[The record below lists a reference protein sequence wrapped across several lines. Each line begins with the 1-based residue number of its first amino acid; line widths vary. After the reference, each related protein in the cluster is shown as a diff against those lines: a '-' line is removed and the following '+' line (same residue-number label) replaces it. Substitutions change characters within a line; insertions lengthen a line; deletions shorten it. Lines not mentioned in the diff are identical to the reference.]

1 MSRMNND
8 FFSKIKFT
16 FKKQKV
22 VVITGSTRKNTFN
35 AVNQVLRSRLKIG
48 EDILIFEAE
57 DKKISDYEFFLKNS
71 KKPVL
76 VVTNIADIPSN
87 SDFFTGEREL
97 IENTRNMVK
106 VLPKNVKLILNF
118 DDETSREI
126 GDSLKLKILTFGLQN
141 RANLNASDFK
151 INGGT
156 NFKINYK
163 GSTVP
168 IWLKKTFGKEQVYSV
183 LAASCVG
190 AIFDLNL
197 IEVSEALKNYQPL
210 PGKMSLI
217 RGIKNSWILDDSES
231 ASIFSMIEAI
241 EILGRLREYNRKI
254 AVLGD
259 IIGIGKYTIDAH
271 EAIGERIVKN
281 ADLLFAF
288 GQRAKFI
295 AQGAMQK
302 GMAQEKVFE
311 FNTINEGKLKLQ
323 DKIKENDII
332 LIDGSTEMKMNK
344 IVKEIKL

>member
-1 MSRMNND
+1 MNND

-22 VVITGSTRKNTFN
+22 VVITGNARKNTFN
-35 AVNQVLRSRLKIG
+35 AVSQVLPSHFKIG
-48 EDILIFEAE
+48 EDVLIFETE

-71 KKPVL
+71 KEPVL
-76 VVTNIADIPSN
+76 IVTNIADIPSN
-87 SDFFTGEREL
+87 TDFFAGERES
-97 IENTRNMVK
+97 IKNTREIVK
-106 VLPKNVKLILNF
+106 VLPENVNLVLNF
-118 DDETSREI
+118 DDETSREV
-126 GDSLKLKILTFGLQN
+126 GDSTKLKILTFGLQN
-141 RANLNASDFK
+141 RASFKASDFK

-163 GSTVP
+163 GNTVP
-168 IWLKKTFGKEQVYSV
+168 VWLEKTFGKEQVYSV
-183 LAASCVG
+183 LAAGCVG

-197 IEVSEALKNYQPL
+197 VEISEALKNYQPL
-210 PGKMSLI
+210 PGRMSLI

-231 ASIFSMIEAI
+231 ASVFSMIEAI

-259 IIGIGKYTIDAH
+259 ILGIGKYTIEAH
-271 EAIGERIVKN
+271 EAVGERIAKN
-281 ADLLFAF
+281 IDLLFVF

-295 AQGAMQK
+295 SQGAIQK

-311 FNTINEGKLKLQ
+311 FDTIDEGKLEVQ
-323 DKIKENDII
+323 NKIKEGDII

-344 IVKEIKL
+344 IVKEIRL